1 MFLLPS
7 PHFLP
12 TIDSASETAALVSLG
27 NPGDAHYYENSRNFL
42 PLSPAERA
50 SVTHISPSDIILVD
64 VAGGEG
70 PFHDFPFLV
79 STARLAVLHLATV
92 TLARARGVAWVIAGG
107 DRRGQPNRDG
117 TAGMAGMAAS

>member
-1 MFLLPS
+1 LFLLPS
-7 PHFLP
+7 PRFLP

-50 SVTHISPSDIILVD
+50 SVTHISPSDVVGVD

-79 STARLAVLHLATV
+79 RLSATASTTHRAGVLGLSGTIFGRKLAVCHRIGLFDA
-92 TLARARGVAWVIAGG
+92 AR
-107 DRRGQPNRDG
+107 RRCSR
-117 TAGMAGMAAS
+117 